1 MRDAP
6 MAGSSSSLQ
15 NRTPSYKWNQN
26 SCWLDSALEC
36 LWAIIM
42 RDFDSFDACFS
53 MVSAA
58 ETTPIYDLYQRMEQ
72 RRTLYLSQDAS
83 NYRVSVLSAQR
94 DSFRNVLLQRD
105 LHYNNRKI
113 IDSGRSSES
122 LFVRTVNI
130 NIHHS

>member
-1 MRDAP
+1 
-6 MAGSSSSLQ
+6 
-15 NRTPSYKWNQN
+15 
-26 SCWLDSALEC
+26 
-36 LWAIIM
+36 M

-72 RRTLYLSQDAS
+72 CCTLYLSQDAS

-94 DSFRNVLLQRD
+94 DSFHHVLLQRD

-113 IDSGRSSES
+113 IDSVGSSES
-122 LFVRTVNI
+122 LFVRRVNI
-130 NIHHS
+130 VIHRS